1 LKSIEN
7 MINNHKYVFNPPLSF
22 SIHNTKETLKKAS
35 YLPKWSYMAL
45 FIWLLMTALKVLLN

>member
-1 LKSIEN
+1 